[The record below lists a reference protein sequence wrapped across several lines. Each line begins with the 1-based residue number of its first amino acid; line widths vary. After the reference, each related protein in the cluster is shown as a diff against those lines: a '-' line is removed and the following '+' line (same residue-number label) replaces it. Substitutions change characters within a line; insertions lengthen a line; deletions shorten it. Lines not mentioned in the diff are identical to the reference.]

1 MVKSLKITENQALL
15 VKASEYFDETDVNAD
30 GELNPKELQAFVLKL
45 TGFSAKEVFTPEQQK
60 KMFTD
65 LDKDSDGAL
74 SRNGNLQ
81 RQFLKLL
88 AMY

>member
-45 TGFSAKEVFTPEQQK
+45 TGFSAKEVFTPQEQK

-74 SRNGNLQ
+74 SRNGNLH
-81 RQFLKLL
+81 RQILKLL

>member
-1 MVKSLKITENQALL
+1 M
-15 VKASEYFDETDVNAD
+15 KASQYFNETDLNAD

-45 TGFSAKEVFTPEQQK
+45 TGFSAKEVFTPEAQK

-65 LDKDSDGAL
+65 LDKDGDGAL
-74 SRNGNLQ
+74 SRNGIFR

>member
-1 MVKSLKITENQALL
+1 M
-15 VKASEYFDETDVNAD
+15 KASQYFDETDLNAD
-30 GELNPKELQAFVLKL
+30 GELNPKELRAFVLKL
-45 TGFSAKEVFTPEQQK
+45 TGFSATEVFTSEQQK

-65 LDKDSDGAL
+65 LDKDGDGAL

-81 RQFLKLL
+81 RQLLKLL